1 MNRLLPAALVLLLLP
16 LLACS
21 PQTTQTIAQ
30 GDDSLGATS
39 SQNGA
44 DPTMSSTDGE
54 TAKPAPDKLETASLG
69 AGCFW
74 CVEAVLEQYDGVH
87 DVRSGYMGGR
97 IKDPT
102 YEQICTGT
110 TGHAEIVQVDFDPEA
125 ISFSQVLQ
133 IFWKLH
139 DPTTLN
145 RQGADVGTQ
154 YRSVIFYHS
163 PEQKAAA
170 EESKQKADASG
181 EFHAPIVTEIS
192 EASAFYVAE
201 NYHQDYYR
209 LNKSQPYCRMV
220 IAPELDKLGLDQ

>member
-1 MNRLLPAALVLLLLP
+1 MIRLSPAALALLLLP

-21 PQTTQTIAQ
+21 PQTTPTVAQ

-74 CVEAVLEQYDGVH
+74 CVEAVLEQIDGVH

-97 IKDPT
+97 IKDPS
-102 YEQICTGT
+102 YEQVCSGT
-110 TGHAEIVQVDFDPEA
+110 TGHAEIVQVDFDPDVIPYA
-125 ISFSQVLQ
+125 HVLEY
-133 IFWKLH
+133 FWKLH

-163 PEQKAAA
+163 PEQKTVA
-170 EESKQKADASG
+170 EESKKTADASG
-181 EFHAPIVTEIS
+181 AFDSPIVTEIS
-192 EASAFYVAE
+192 EASVFYVAD

-209 LNKSQPYCRMV
+209 LNKSQPYCRIV
-220 IAPELDKLGLDQ
+220 IAPKLDKLGLDP